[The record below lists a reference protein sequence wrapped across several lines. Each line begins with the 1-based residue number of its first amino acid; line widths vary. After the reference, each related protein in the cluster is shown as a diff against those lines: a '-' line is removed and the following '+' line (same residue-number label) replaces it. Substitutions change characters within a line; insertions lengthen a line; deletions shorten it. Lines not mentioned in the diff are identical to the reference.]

1 MKILLLSLGILFAS
15 ELEVQGNL
23 KVTGTVDATGNPIT
37 NVGEPVVSSDV
48 ATANYVLER
57 TTTKGRIIAIKC
69 VWVTNAS
76 HNSVPSVGSC
86 EPPACPNGWNS
97 LITFNEVTAASAQGY
112 NDNTT
117 KVAYGN
123 SVRYCMEQED
133 EE

>member
-1 MKILLLSLGILFAS
+1 MRILLFILTIAFAG
-15 ELEVQGNL
+15 ELEIEGDL
-23 KVTGTVDATGNPIT
+23 KVTGSVDANGNPIT

-57 TTTKGRIIAIKC
+57 TAGKGRIIAIKC
-69 VWVTNAS
+69 GWVTNAS
-76 HNSVPSVGSC
+76 YNSVPSVGSC
-86 EPPACPNGWNS
+86 EPPVCPNGWNS